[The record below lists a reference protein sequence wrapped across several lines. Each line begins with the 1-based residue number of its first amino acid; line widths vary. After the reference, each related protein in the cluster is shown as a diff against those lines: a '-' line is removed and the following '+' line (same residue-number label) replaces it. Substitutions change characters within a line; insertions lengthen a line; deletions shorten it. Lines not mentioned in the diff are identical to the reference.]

1 MEQIDTNNILIMIK
15 IDYLEKNTL
24 RSIFELIQ

>member
-15 IDYLEKNTL
+15 IGYLEKNKL
-24 RSIFELIQ
+24 ISIFELIQ